1 VGGIVSVLS
10 KHSGPGEGLQQ
21 KGGGYFQ
28 VPDLVF
34 DLELTANEKLVL
46 IYFMRRA
53 DREGRSF
60 PSVERICRDC
70 GFKAQNTVRRAVKGL
85 EKQGLLRVVRTAARS
100 NRFYVAGWLY
110 EAIGKGKAG
119 YIKNGIA
126 SPAARNDDTGD
137 NASLRGSVVRDRG
150 NLTDMSTVA
159 EAPLSH
165 MTDFTASGT
174 NLSRTPSLNE
184 AYPSSDE
191 VSTLQ
196 NMKPKEYT
204 VEGSAEKEYTV
215 SLKDN
220 AREKT
225 KRVHEEACAS
235 SSQPSR
241 SDDNSVTMLDVAN
254 HMDTLSPE
262 ERRRFDAEALKLGKP
277 GEPDPRENL
286 WQKRLLRVRYLRR
299 LREGVKPNSREG

>member
-1 VGGIVSVLS
+1 MS

-34 DLELTANEKLVL
+34 DLSLTANEKLVL

-53 DREGRSF
+53 DRDGRSF

-70 GFKAQNTVRRAVKGL
+70 GFGSRNTARKAMNSLIEAGLIRRVAVPGRSYNFYISK
-85 EKQGLLRVVRTAARS
+85 ELRRVIEDA
-100 NRFYVAGWLY
+100 
-110 EAIGKGKAG
+110 KAG

-137 NASLRGSVVRDRG
+137 NASLRGSVVCDRG
-150 NLTDMSTVA
+150 NLTDMNTVA
-159 EAPLSH
+159 EAPLNNV
-165 MTDFTASGT
+165 TD
-174 NLSRTPSLNE
+174 LSRSVTE
-184 AYPSSDE
+184 ASATRSEYDPPCSNNDPPGG
-191 VSTLQ
+191 Q
-196 NMKPKEYT
+196 NMTPKEYT
-204 VEGSAEKEYTV
+204 VEGSAEKENTV
-215 SLKDN
+215 KED
-220 AREKT
+220 AREKI

-241 SDDNSVTMLDVAN
+241 SDDDKVTMLDVAN
-254 HMDTLSPE
+254 HMDSLSPE
-262 ERRRFDAEALKLGKP
+262 EKRRFDAEAFKLGKP

-286 WQKRLLRVRYLRR
+286 WQRRLLRVRYLRR
-299 LREGVKPNSREG
+299 LREGKTEL